1 MPHEYYCRGMS
12 LITKPLKI
20 ISTQVGEV
28 SGITSWRTPGRTA
41 DRPVRSS
48 RPARGPGGAQAR
60 REAEILNVTV
70 LLLTVSYF
78 VLVFFC
84 YVVRCLC

>member
-60 REAEILNVTV
+60 REAEILNVQCYCYI
-70 LLLTVSYF
+70 TVS
-78 VLVFFC
+78 VFCFSLFL
-84 YVVRCLC
+84 LCC